1 MEKTAWMSTWI
12 RRLRRNE
19 RDRNDRDKLVTSSTT
34 PAYQIAS
41 GSRYPAGAT
50 VVAGGVNFSIYS
62 RHATHV
68 ELLLFEKADSRQP
81 FQVIP
86 LEARLHRV
94 FFFWSVLVVDLPVG
108 THYGWRI
115 DGPDDVHQSG
125 FRFDC
130 EKVLLDPWARGVT
143 DNLWQRAAAAAAGSN
158 TATSM
163 RGVVQSGDYDWEGDE
178 TLGCIRPEVT
188 VIYEMHVGGFT
199 RHPSSGVDL
208 PGTFLGVIQK
218 IPYLMEL
225 GVTHVELLP
234 VMAFDKQDMP
244 AGVAELGHENY
255 WGYSTHSYFSPH
267 PGYCV
272 SPHAGAHVHE
282 FRDMVKALHEAGIG
296 VILDVVFNHTSE
308 GGAGGPF
315 INFRGIG
322 NETFYHLDPKDR
334 SIYRDYTGCGNTV
347 NCNHPL
353 VSKFILECLEYWVR
367 EMHVDGFRFDL
378 ASVLSRGEDG
388 EPLYHAPV
396 LWNIEFSN
404 VLSETRIIAEAW
416 DAAGLYQVGDFPG
429 FRWAEWNAQYRD
441 VVRRFVR
448 GDKGVHSELARR
460 ISGNSDLYQ
469 DDDRLPVNS
478 INFITC
484 HDGFTL
490 MDMVSYNKKHN
501 ESNGEDNR
509 DGNSNVLSWNCG
521 TEGDT
526 DDAEVI
532 VLRRRQA
539 KNLMAILLLS
549 QGIPM
554 INAGDEVLR
563 TQQGNNNVWCQNNE
577 LGWFDW
583 GLTETNTDMLRFVRL
598 MIAFRKRHSCLMH
611 TRFLSGMEREGRWF
625 PDISWHGERLNQP
638 AWDAPDAQ
646 VLACTL
652 GAVDA
657 WEEDLFVI
665 MNMQPEIMNMPLPRV
680 VDGSWYQA
688 IDTAEKSPL
697 DIMMPADQ
705 PQQILPS
712 YTVQARSVVVFERR

>member
-1 MEKTAWMSTWI
+1 MS
-12 RRLRRNE
+12 
-19 RDRNDRDKLVTSSTT
+19 
-34 PAYQIAS
+34 YQIRT

-50 VVAGGVNFSIYS
+50 PVAEGVNFSIYS

-68 ELLLFEKADSRQP
+68 ELLLFADADSREP

-94 FFFWSVLVVDLPVG
+94 FFFWNVLVLDLPPG
-108 THYGWRI
+108 THYAWCV
-115 DGPDDVHQSG
+115 DGPDDMHHSG
-125 FRFDC
+125 FRFDR

-143 DNLWQRAAAAAAGSN
+143 DNLWQRADAARPGSN
-158 TATSM
+158 MATSM
-163 RGVVQSGDYDWEGDE
+163 RGVVQAGEYDWGDDE

-188 VIYEMHVGGFT
+188 IIYEMHVGGFT
-199 RHPSSGVDL
+199 RHPDSGVSH
-208 PGTFLGVIQK
+208 PGTFLGVIEK

-234 VMAFDKQDMP
+234 VMAFDEQDVP
-244 AGVAELGHENY
+244 QGVAELGLGNY

-272 SPHAGAHVHE
+272 AQHAGDQLNE
-282 FRDMVKALHEAGIG
+282 FRDMVKALHDVGIG
-296 VILDVVFNHTSE
+296 VILDVVFNHTAE
-308 GGAGGPF
+308 GGAGGPV

-322 NETFYHLDPKDR
+322 NETFYHLDPNDR
-334 SIYRDYTGCGNTV
+334 AVYRDYTGCGNTL

-353 VSKFILECLEYWVR
+353 VARFILECLEYWVR

-378 ASVLSRGEDG
+378 ASVLSRGENG
-388 EPLYHAPV
+388 APLYHAPV

-429 FRWAEWNAQYRD
+429 FRWAEWNGQYRD

-448 GDKGVHSELARR
+448 GDKGMHSELARR
-460 ISGNSDLYQ
+460 FTGSSDLYQ
-469 DDDRLPVNS
+469 DDDRLPINS
-478 INFITC
+478 VNFISC

-490 MDMVSYNKKHN
+490 HDLVSYNEKHN
-501 ESNGEDNR
+501 EGNGENNR
-509 DGNSNVLSWNCG
+509 DGNRNVLSWNCG
-521 TEGDT
+521 TEGDS
-526 DDAEVI
+526 DDPDILA
-532 VLRRRQA
+532 LRHRQA
-539 KNLMAILLLS
+539 KNFMAILLLS

-563 TQQGNNNVWCQNNE
+563 TQHGNNNAWCQNNT

-583 GLTETNTDMLRFVRL
+583 RLTGANSDMLRFTRL
-598 MIAFRKRHSCLMH
+598 MIAFRKRHACLMH
-611 TRFLSGMEREGRWF
+611 SRFLNGMEREGRWF
-625 PDISWHGERLNQP
+625 PDVTWHNEHLSQP
-638 AWDAPDAQ
+638 LWEDREAQ
-646 VLACTL
+646 MLACTL

-665 MNMQPEIMNMPLPRV
+665 MNMQARKLVMSLPRV
-680 VDGSWYQA
+680 AEGDWQLA
-688 IDTAEKSPL
+688 IDTAGESPL
-697 DIMMPADQ
+697 DIIEPADQ
-705 PQQILPS
+705 PLQTAPVYS
-712 YTVQARSVVVFERR
+712 VQPHSVVVFEHR

>member
-1 MEKTAWMSTWI
+1 MHVTANTTMSYRI
-12 RRLRRNE
+12 R
-19 RDRNDRDKLVTSSTT
+19 
-34 PAYQIAS
+34 P

-50 VVAGGVNFSIYS
+50 AVSGGVNFSIYS

-68 ELLLFEKADSRQP
+68 ELLLFATADSQEP
-81 FQVIP
+81 FQIIP

-94 FFFWSVLVVDLPVG
+94 FFFWSLLVVELPVG
-108 THYGWRI
+108 THYAWRI

-125 FRFDC
+125 FCFDR

-143 DNLWQRAAAAAAGSN
+143 DKLWQRAAAAAPGSN
-158 TATSM
+158 MATSM
-163 RGVVQSGDYDWEGDE
+163 RAVVESAEYDWGDDE
-178 TLGCIRPEVT
+178 TLGCIRPERS

-199 RHPSSGVDL
+199 RHPSAGASQ
-208 PGTFLGVIQK
+208 PGTFLGLIEK

-225 GVTHVELLP
+225 GVTHVELMP
-234 VMAFDKQDMP
+234 VMAFDEQDVP
-244 AGVAELGHENY
+244 AGVEALGLGNY
-255 WGYSTHSYFSPH
+255 WGYSTHSFFSPH

-296 VILDVVFNHTSE
+296 VILDVVFNHTAE
-308 GGAGGPF
+308 GGAGGPL
-315 INFRGIG
+315 INFKGMG
-322 NETFYHLDPKDR
+322 NEAFYHLDPADR
-334 SIYRDYTGCGNTV
+334 GHYLDYTGCGNTL

-353 VSKFILECLEYWVR
+353 VTIFILECLEYWVR

-378 ASVLSRGEDG
+378 ASVLSRGENG
-388 EPLYHAPV
+388 KPLYHAPV
-396 LWNIEFSN
+396 LWNIEFSS

-429 FRWAEWNAQYRD
+429 FRWAEWNGQYRD

-448 GDKGVHSELARR
+448 GDKGIHSELARR

-469 DDDRLPVNS
+469 DDDRLPTNS
-478 INFITC
+478 INFISC

-490 MDMVSYNKKHN
+490 YDMVSYNKKHN
-501 ESNGEDNR
+501 EGNGENNR
-509 DGNSNVLSWNCG
+509 DGNSSVLSWNCG
-521 TEGDT
+521 VEGDT
-526 DDAEVI
+526 EDAAI
-532 VLRRRQA
+532 LALRGQQA
-539 KNLMAILLLS
+539 KNFMAILLLS

-563 TQQGNNNVWCQNNE
+563 TQHGNNNVWCQNNE

-583 GLTETNTDMLRFVRL
+583 SLTETNSDMLRFTRH
-598 MIAFRKRHSCLMH
+598 MIAFRKRHACLMH
-611 TRFLSGMEREGRWF
+611 SRFLNGLEREGQWF
-625 PDISWHGERLNQP
+625 PDITWHGERLDQP
-638 AWDAPDAQ
+638 DWEDPDTQ

-665 MNMQPEIMNMPLPRV
+665 MNMQADKLVLPLPRV
-680 VDGSWYQA
+680 AEGDWHLA
-688 IDTAEKSPL
+688 IDTSRQSPL
-697 DIMMPADQ
+697 DIISPADQ
-705 PQQILPS
+705 TLQTGPDF
-712 YTVQARSVVVFERR
+712 TVQPRSVVVFEHR

>member
-1 MEKTAWMSTWI
+1 MTVNTTMS
-12 RRLRRNE
+12 
-19 RDRNDRDKLVTSSTT
+19 
-34 PAYQIAS
+34 YQIS
-41 GSRYPAGAT
+41 PGSRYPAGAT
-50 VVAGGVNFSIYS
+50 VVSGGVNFSIYS

-68 ELLLFEKADSRQP
+68 ELLLFATADSLEP
-81 FQVIP
+81 FQIIP
-86 LEARLHRV
+86 LETRLHRV
-94 FFFWSVLVVDLPVG
+94 FFFWSILVVELPVG
-108 THYGWRI
+108 THYAWRI

-125 FRFDC
+125 FCFDR

-143 DNLWQRAAAAAAGSN
+143 DKLWKRAAAAAPGSN
-158 TATSM
+158 MATSM
-163 RGVVQSGDYDWEGDE
+163 RAVVESAEYDWEDDE
-178 TLGCIRPEVT
+178 TLGCIRPERS

-199 RHPSSGVDL
+199 RHPSSGASQ
-208 PGTFLGVIQK
+208 PGTFLGVIEK

-225 GVTHVELLP
+225 GVTHVELMP
-234 VMAFDKQDMP
+234 VMAFDEQDVP
-244 AGVAELGHENY
+244 AGVEALGLGNY

-296 VILDVVFNHTSE
+296 VILDVVFNHTAE
-308 GGAGGPF
+308 GGAGGPL
-315 INFRGIG
+315 INFKGMG
-322 NETFYHLDPKDR
+322 NEAFYHLDPADR
-334 SIYRDYTGCGNTV
+334 SHYLDYTGCGNTL

-353 VSKFILECLEYWVR
+353 VTIFILECLEYWVR

-378 ASVLSRGEDG
+378 ASVLSRGENG
-388 EPLYHAPV
+388 KPLYHAPV

-429 FRWAEWNAQYRD
+429 FRWAEWNGQYRD

-469 DDDRLPVNS
+469 DDDRLPTNS
-478 INFITC
+478 INFISC

-490 MDMVSYNKKHN
+490 YDMVSYNKKHN
-501 ESNGEDNR
+501 EGNGENNR
-509 DGNSNVLSWNCG
+509 DGNSSVLSWNCG

-526 DDAEVI
+526 DDAAI
-532 VLRRRQA
+532 LALRGQQA
-539 KNLMAILLLS
+539 KNFMAILLLS

-583 GLTETNTDMLRFVRL
+583 SLTETNSDMLRFTRS
-598 MIAFRKRHSCLMH
+598 MIAFRKRHACLMH
-611 TRFLSGMEREGRWF
+611 TRFLNGLEREGQWF
-625 PDISWHGERLNQP
+625 PDVTWHGERLNQP
-638 AWDAPDAQ
+638 DWENPETQ
-646 VLACTL
+646 VIACTL
-652 GAVDA
+652 GAVNA
-657 WEEDLFVI
+657 REEDLFVI
-665 MNMQPEIMNMPLPRV
+665 MNMQADKLVLPLPRLAEG
-680 VDGSWYQA
+680 DWHLA
-688 IDTAEKSPL
+688 IDTSRLSPL
-697 DIMMPADQ
+697 DIISPVDQ
-705 PQQILPS
+705 PLQTGPDF
-712 YTVQARSVVVFERR
+712 TVQPHSVVVFERR

>member
-1 MEKTAWMSTWI
+1 MS
-12 RRLRRNE
+12 
-19 RDRNDRDKLVTSSTT
+19 
-34 PAYQIAS
+34 YQIRT

-50 VVAGGVNFSIYS
+50 PVAEGVNFSIYS

-68 ELLLFEKADSRQP
+68 ELLLFADADSREP

-94 FFFWSVLVVDLPVG
+94 FFFWNVLVLDLPPG
-108 THYGWRI
+108 THYAWCV
-115 DGPDDVHQSG
+115 DGPDDMHHSG
-125 FRFDC
+125 FRFDR

-143 DNLWQRAAAAAAGSN
+143 DNLWQRADAARPGSN
-158 TATSM
+158 MATSM
-163 RGVVQSGDYDWEGDE
+163 RGVVQAGEYDWGDDE

-188 VIYEMHVGGFT
+188 IIYEMHVGGFT
-199 RHPSSGVDL
+199 RHPDSGVSH
-208 PGTFLGVIQK
+208 PGTFLGVIEK

-234 VMAFDKQDMP
+234 VMAFDEQDVP
-244 AGVAELGHENY
+244 QGVAELDLGNY

-272 SPHAGAHVHE
+272 AQHAGDQLNE
-282 FRDMVKALHEAGIG
+282 FRDMVKALHDVGIG
-296 VILDVVFNHTSE
+296 VILDVVFNHTAE
-308 GGAGGPF
+308 GGAGGPV

-322 NETFYHLDPKDR
+322 NETFYHLDPNDR
-334 SIYRDYTGCGNTV
+334 AVYRDYTGCGNTL

-353 VSKFILECLEYWVR
+353 VARFILECLEYWVR

-378 ASVLSRGEDG
+378 ASVLSRGENG
-388 EPLYHAPV
+388 APLYHAPV

-429 FRWAEWNAQYRD
+429 FRWAEWNGQYRD

-448 GDKGVHSELARR
+448 GDKGMHSELARR
-460 ISGNSDLYQ
+460 FTGSSDLYQ
-469 DDDRLPVNS
+469 DDDRLPINS
-478 INFITC
+478 VNFISC

-490 MDMVSYNKKHN
+490 HDLVSYNEKHN
-501 ESNGEDNR
+501 EGNGENNR
-509 DGNSNVLSWNCG
+509 DGNRNVLSWNCG
-521 TEGDT
+521 TEGDS
-526 DDAEVI
+526 DDPDILA
-532 VLRRRQA
+532 LRHRQA
-539 KNLMAILLLS
+539 KNFMAILLLS

-563 TQQGNNNVWCQNNE
+563 TQHGNNNAWCQNNT

-583 GLTETNTDMLRFVRL
+583 RLTGANSDMLRFTRL
-598 MIAFRKRHSCLMH
+598 MIAFRKRHACLMH
-611 TRFLSGMEREGRWF
+611 SRFLNGMEREGRWF
-625 PDISWHGERLNQP
+625 PDVTWHNEHLSQP
-638 AWDAPDAQ
+638 LWEDREAQ
-646 VLACTL
+646 MLACTL

-665 MNMQPEIMNMPLPRV
+665 MNMQARKLVMSLPRV
-680 VDGSWYQA
+680 AEGDWHLA
-688 IDTAEKSPL
+688 IDTAGESPL
-697 DIMMPADQ
+697 DIIEPADQ
-705 PQQILPS
+705 PLQTAPVYS
-712 YTVQARSVVVFERR
+712 VQPHSVVVFEHR